1 MFCAEPVAFTDGAI
15 MMAGTFEVLHD
26 DPSGLYYRLHDA
38 REVERIN
45 NIRCTGQLLPQEPQL
60 PHGRSTRR
68 HGRSRVAS

>member
-1 MFCAEPVAFTDGAI
+1 

-60 PHGRSTRR
+60 PH
-68 HGRSRVAS
+68 